1 LPSASDGDG
10 TEFGLL
16 STWIFLFKIKA
27 MINRVLNSKTKT
39 VTFAVFLLALSGL
52 FSRLLGLLRDN
63 LLANL
68 FPKSQT
74 DIYFAAFRIPD
85 FIYGILIT
93 GGIVAAFLPVFAESF
108 KKDPAQAKSL
118 TDNVLTFF
126 LIGLVLISS
135 ILAIFTPQLIKFIV
149 PGFSESQKALT
160 CTLTR
165 IMFLSPILLGIS
177 SILSGTLQ
185 YFNLFF
191 AYALAP
197 IFYNLGIIFGILFLS
212 QIFGLKG
219 LAFGVILGAFLH
231 LLIQVPPF
239 LKAGFPP
246 RFSFN
251 FRSEALKKILK
262 LMTPRIIGTAAYQIN
277 LIVITAIA
285 STLSIGAISVFNF
298 SNNLQHVPIGLIGI
312 SFATATFPLFSRV
325 FAENDKE
332 KFSKSFSSIFSQIL
346 FLIIPLSCLIFLFR
360 AHLVRLILGTSILGE
375 GYFGWFQTRLTAAS
389 LGIFSFSLFAAC
401 LVPFLARIFFSIQN
415 TRTPVKIAVSSMV
428 LNIIL
433 CFLFVWLLSFPN
445 FFQKTTIDFLKLGN
459 IKDISVIALPLALSI
474 SVIFEFFC
482 LILSLKRKIKTLN
495 FQGIYFSLRKIL
507 LATFLM
513 AVFTYL
519 TLQIAALSLNT
530 AKVLGLFLQTSLAAL
545 VGISSYFLLSSLL
558 GLKELKVIWSSILIQ
573 FKKTQK

>member
-1 LPSASDGDG
+1 
-10 TEFGLL
+10 
-16 STWIFLFKIKA
+16 
-27 MINRVLNSKTKT
+27 
-39 VTFAVFLLALSGL
+39 
-52 FSRLLGLLRDN
+52 
-63 LLANL
+63 
-68 FPKSQT
+68 
-74 DIYFAAFRIPD
+74 
-85 FIYGILIT
+85 
-93 GGIVAAFLPVFAESF
+93 
-108 KKDPAQAKSL
+108 
-118 TDNVLTFF
+118 
-126 LIGLVLISS
+126 
-135 ILAIFTPQLIKFIV
+135 
-149 PGFSESQKALT
+149 
-160 CTLTR
+160 
-165 IMFLSPILLGIS
+165 
-177 SILSGTLQ
+177 
-185 YFNLFF
+185 
-191 AYALAP
+191 
-197 IFYNLGIIFGILFLS
+197 
-212 QIFGLKG
+212 
-219 LAFGVILGAFLH
+219 
-231 LLIQVPPF
+231 
-239 LKAGFPP
+239 
-246 RFSFN
+246 
-251 FRSEALKKILK
+251 
-262 LMTPRIIGTAAYQIN
+262 MTPRIIGTAAYQIN

-530 AKVLGLFLQTSLAAL
+530 AKVLGLFLQTTSAAII
-545 VGISSYFLLSSLL
+545 GISSYILFSYLLK
-558 GLKELKVIWSSILIQ
+558 LKELKLIWSSILNQ
-573 FKKTQK
+573 FKK